1 MLGQRHHDAIRVG
14 RAHQTLHRPSGGAR
28 ARGGPGHPRRAT
40 AAIHILRK
48 LACSPSSICAIP
60 SGRDEPEE
68 DPRHELVC
76 LLQLRARGVLPFEY
90 FARSETVPVPAWHRE
105 ILDQRLKDL
114 DANPDA
120 GDSWDVV
127 QERLRR
133 KLDKEH

>member
-1 MLGQRHHDAIRVG
+1 VASC
-14 RAHQTLHRPSGGAR
+14 PSNTS
-28 ARGGPGHPRRAT
+28 RG
-40 AAIHILRK
+40 
-48 LACSPSSICAIP
+48 
-60 SGRDEPEE
+60 
-68 DPRHELVC
+68 
-76 LLQLRARGVLPFEY
+76 
-90 FARSETVPVPAWHRE
+90 SETVPVPAWHRE